1 MSETY
6 SRKQLYD
13 LVWSQPMTK
22 VAAQF
27 GLSDRGLAKLCERH
41 GIPVPPRGYWAKQAA
56 GRSVKRPPLLSLEPS
71 RPEPSIFVSK
81 HATIA
86 RSQPNSAAEPALA
99 LPDEIQEAVDRE
111 NSPEHRVTVA
121 ETLRNPHR
129 ITAKWLEQQR
139 RDRETARSDPLLARL
154 HRTSPAEEVIQKRR
168 IRIIDALLKALE
180 ARGFKVRT
188 EHEYGHSPI
197 LVDHEVDTV
206 TITVAERLSHQRRRL
221 TDEEKQS
228 RRYSEGQEWTQSAT
242 PTGELRMSIKHGGY
256 GRDAEV
262 ADRPDLQLE
271 QQLNA
276 AIGEVIKGMWQA
288 KKRRQEQQESERLRR
303 AAEARRL
310 EQERMEKLEQ
320 SRKRRLLQMA
330 RRCRDAAE
338 IRDYV
343 QHVAAAVE
351 SNLLQVQADEFAK
364 WRSWALGVAD
374 ELDPIASGKVFAS
387 DSDDPGDELE
397 RHPAPDDYV
406 RTSRPWFPGR
416 PSYSR

>member
-1 MSETY
+1 MSENY

-22 VAAQF
+22 VAVQF

-41 GIPVPPRGYWAKQAA
+41 GIPVPPRGYWAKHAA
-56 GRSVKRPPLLSLEPS
+56 GRSVKRPPLLSLEPA

-81 HATIA
+81 RATHAHG
-86 RSQPNSAAEPALA
+86 QPESATEPALA
-99 LPDEIQEAVDRE
+99 LPEEIQEAIDRE

-121 ETLRNPHR
+121 EALRNPHR
-129 ITAKWLEQQR
+129 ITSKWLEQQR
-139 RDRETARSDPLLARL
+139 RDREIAKSDPLIARL
-154 HRTSPAEEVIQKRR
+154 HRTSPAEEAIQKRR

-180 ARGFKVRT
+180 ARGFKVRA

-197 LVDHEVDTV
+197 LIDHEGDTV
-206 TITVAERLSHQRRRL
+206 TIAVAERLTHQRRRL
-221 TDEEKQS
+221 TKEEKQS
-228 RRYSEGQEWTQSAT
+228 RRYSENQEWTQSAS
-242 PTGELRMSIKHGGY
+242 PTGELRLSIKHGGY

-276 AIGEVIKGMWQA
+276 AIGEVIKGMWQV
-288 KKRRQEQQESERLRR
+288 KKRRQEHQESERLRR

-320 SRKRRLLQMA
+320 SRKKHLLHMA
-330 RRCRDAAE
+330 RRRRDAAE
-338 IRDYV
+338 IRDYI

-351 SNLLQVQADEFAK
+351 SNLLQAQVDEFAN
-364 WRSWALGVAD
+364 WRSWALSVAD
-374 ELDPIASGKVFAS
+374 ELDPIASRKAFAS
-387 DSDDPGDELE
+387 DGDLIHDEEEKHSVLDDHSRGS
-397 RHPAPDDYV
+397 R
-406 RTSRPWFPGR
+406 SWFQNRPW
-416 PSYSR
+416 YSR

>member
-1 MSETY
+1 MSENY

-22 VAAQF
+22 VAVQF

-41 GIPVPPRGYWAKQAA
+41 GIPVPPRGYWAKHAA

-81 HATIA
+81 RATHAHG
-86 RSQPNSAAEPALA
+86 QPDSPTEPALA
-99 LPDEIQEAVDRE
+99 LPDEIQEAIDRE
-111 NSPEHRVTVA
+111 NSLEQHITVPDA
-121 ETLRNPHR
+121 LRSPHR
-129 ITAKWLEQQR
+129 ITAKWIERER
-139 RDRETARSDPLLARL
+139 RDRQSARSDPLLARL
-154 HRTSPAEEVIQKRR
+154 HRTSPAEEAVQKRR
-168 IRIIDALLKALE
+168 IRIIDALLKGLE

-188 EHEYGHSPI
+188 EHDYGHSPI

-221 TDEEKQS
+221 TEEEKQS
-228 RRYSEGQEWTQSAT
+228 RRYSEGQEWTQSAS
-242 PTGELRMSIKHGGY
+242 PTGELRLSIKHGGY

-262 ADRPDLQLE
+262 ADRPDLKLE

-288 KKRRQEQQESERLRR
+288 KKRRQEHQESERLRR

-310 EQERMEKLEQ
+310 EQQRIEKLDQ
-320 SRKRRLLQMA
+320 SRKKHLLHMA
-330 RRCRDAAE
+330 RRRRDAAE
-338 IRDYV
+338 IRDYI
-343 QHVAAAVE
+343 QQVAAAVE
-351 SNLLQVQADEFAK
+351 SNFLEAQVDEFAK

-374 ELDPIASGKVFAS
+374 ELDPIASRKVFTS
-387 DSDDPGDELE
+387 DGDVPDDGPE
-397 RHPAPDDYV
+397 RHLALDSYV
-406 RTSRPWFPGR
+406 RPSQPWFPTR
-416 PSYSR
+416 PWYSR